1 MSRKACLLTQNDV
14 PQYIK
19 EIVQRLRPVLIQL
32 RTKMEIGGDIHS
44 DLMPNGNVGMN
55 HNYKAIVK
63 NYLNG
68 VKVGMLM
75 QN

>member
-1 MSRKACLLTQNDV
+1 
-14 PQYIK
+14 
-19 EIVQRLRPVLIQL
+19 
-32 RTKMEIGGDIHS
+32 MEIGGDIHS
-44 DLMPNGNVGMN
+44 DLMPNGNAGMN
-55 HNYKAIVK
+55 HNYKTIVK